1 MRSSCAFRVT
11 REWVSDTKWYGGTTR
26 TVCATAAAAA
36 LCEHN
41 RRPLPSMNYYL
52 RGCPTGLE
60 GQSVPGGHTCNIHP
74 PPLVPRERE
83 KQKQFSHS
91 IHKFVWMR
99 INNNTI
105 NKHQHFSSTS
115 WISPSIRFQSENQK
129 NNSNLLIIAQLNSYI
144 SWCFPLKLRR
154 LMVSCDI
161 VLTQLTTRLKAK
173 VCPEFLV
180 GRDHLFLPF

>member
-1 MRSSCAFRVT
+1 MIERKIRRLNWYASKNDAQPLKSPMYTVMRSSCAFRVT

-26 TVCATAAAAA
+26 TVCATAAAAAA

-91 IHKFVWMR
+91 THKFVW
-99 INNNTI
+99 IY
-105 NKHQHFSSTS
+105 
-115 WISPSIRFQSENQK
+115 E
-129 NNSNLLIIAQLNSYI
+129 
-144 SWCFPLKLRR
+144 
-154 LMVSCDI
+154 
-161 VLTQLTTRLKAK
+161 LTTTLLTNTNIFPRH
-173 VCPEFLV
+173 PEFLLRFV
-180 GRDHLFLPF
+180 SKAKIKKKQFKFTNCRTIIK

>member
-1 MRSSCAFRVT
+1 MIESKILRLNCMRLKICAILKSPMYTVMRSSCAFRVT
-11 REWVSDTKWYGGTTR
+11 REWVSYTKWYGGTTR
-26 TVCATAAAAA
+26 TVCATAAA

-91 IHKFVWMR
+91 IHKFVWIR

-105 NKHQHFSSTS
+105 NKHQHFPSTS
-115 WISPSIRFQSENQK
+115 WISPSIRFQSENKKKQFK
-129 NNSNLLIIAQLNSYI
+129 FTNY
-144 SWCFPLKLRR
+144 R
-154 LMVSCDI
+154 
-161 VLTQLTTRLKAK
+161 TAK
-173 VCPEFLV
+173 
-180 GRDHLFLPF
+180 